1 MEGFSSLLPF
11 VAMFAVVYFF
21 MIAPQMRRAKQEKK
35 FASEL
40 KRGDRVITK
49 SGMHGKVVDL
59 NDKDHS
65 CVIETMAGKLKFDRS
80 AISMEMS
87 KKLNTNNTSNKVIN
101 KGS

>member
-1 MEGFSSLLPF
+1 MESLGSFLPF
-11 VAMFAVVYFF
+11 IAIFAVMYFF
-21 MIAPQMRRAKQEKK
+21 MIAPQLKRQKQEKK
-35 FASEL
+35 FANEL

-65 CVIETMAGKLKFDRS
+65 CVIETSAGKIKFERS

-87 KKLNTNNTSNKVIN
+87 RKLNAPAKA
-101 KGS
+101 K